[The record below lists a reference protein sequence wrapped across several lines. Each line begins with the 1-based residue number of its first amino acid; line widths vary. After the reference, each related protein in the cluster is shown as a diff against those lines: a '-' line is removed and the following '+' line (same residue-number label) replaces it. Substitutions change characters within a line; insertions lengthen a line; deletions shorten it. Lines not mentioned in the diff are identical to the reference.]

1 MDIRGKLKDDI
12 LNGNAVLF
20 LGAGIGIAAGLFGA
34 KELSEFLLK
43 ESGNQNAFIKFKNDF
58 GKLVALLDK
67 DPQFTRNWTNG
78 KLADYFIDDSN
89 YKNLE
94 SHVQLLQYQWKAI
107 FTTNYDLCIEKASQR
122 IHNKK
127 WRLLPI
133 SNPKYQSIVKES
145 NPNKLKYFKIHGC
158 VDDID
163 KNPND
168 SSPLVITQKD
178 FISSIKRNKVFWDE
192 LERYALG
199 SSIIFIGFN
208 AHNVENNHILASIFD
223 VQHELTRNFE
233 QSYSPFA
240 VLPKVDEETK
250 DNFNEIGIN
259 ILEGSLD
266 DFLSS
271 LPSKE
276 KNTTDLISNI
286 EKDTI
291 EVTYARTKVLL
302 NESDIAEYHK
312 QFYFYH
318 KQFFE
323 ENKSHF
329 DNLIIE
335 KKIDSWKNQ
344 PTIPFIYSGYCVT
357 RTQFVEAKNIVY
369 KLLTEII
376 EKKSPRLFILNGKR
390 ASGKTIFIHQL
401 AYEFYRSQG
410 NPVLIL
416 NNNANVIEMSDKSEK
431 EFIISGWNSRVFDKF
446 ISLFHNDQTERN
458 IEHIPIIVADHISY
472 RQYALDSLIKQL
484 DNHAK
489 PILLFLTINEDEYN
503 SDFNGSDSDYDRG
516 IRLSYI
522 FKFNSLQLAH
532 KLDDDEINQLFN
544 SISRNF
550 NQFTYRRDILISKAK
565 DKNESDRD
573 ILFILYQWFDKNFR
587 RLEEIISDESKKLIV
602 DIRLKTLYLSIA
614 SFYRYNLK
622 PPMKACISAANIS
635 LNEYQVIRDT
645 SIFKAFIDISFPNIE
660 TDEHYGFSRHPEFAR
675 RIFQILCPSQVEQY
689 QIMNDVLKSCSSRDL
704 DFVRAFFNYIYV
716 MGYSFK
722 VENVTDFKESTEQC
736 QQLKDDPILNHQFGA
751 YLLRENTNLD
761 DARYYLDI
769 ALNEEPDNPAFI
781 HAVGNLHY
789 HLYKTYLELNDINKA
804 IVHYDYA
811 KEFFERDR
819 SVRQFPDE
827 HAYVTDIDM
836 TRHRSESSQEQSTD
850 RILFSAESDA
860 LFLEAIK
867 VVPPEN
873 QNVLGKKCK
882 PGKRF
887 SELPQENRDTLV
899 ELINEGK
906 ASGILLQYYT
916 EDLLNN
922 PKQKNWVRLKNI
934 VDIYIKSSDLRVL
947 IPIMIVSKRAFILS
961 AENRFEI
968 LRDHY
973 DKLIRYQEEKI
984 SFTLVAEYVKLLI
997 IDAFVLGKYK
1007 FITSVM
1013 SDIQNKLFIKS
1024 FPRFLKDEYILSK
1037 ELYVFDET
1045 DERSLKDL
1053 FIKFS
1058 NEFDYNN
1065 YAQRY
1070 ERFARIGSLND
1081 MFVRIEIDQS
1091 TRFWV
1096 KAIRKEIAT
1105 ISSKVNLR
1113 FNIKYA
1119 WDGLKATDFIV

>member
-1 MDIRGKLKDDI
+1 MEIRGKLKDDI

-20 LGAGIGIAAGLFGA
+20 LGAGVGIAAGLYGA
-34 KELSEFLLK
+34 KDLSEFLWK
-43 ESGNQNAFIKFKNDF
+43 ESGNQKAFAKFKNDL
-58 GKLVALLDK
+58 GKLVGLIDR

-78 KLADYFIDDSN
+78 KLVDYFIADSN

-122 IHNKK
+122 ISNKN

-133 SNPKYQSIVKES
+133 SNPKYQSLVRES

-158 VDDID
+158 IDDID
-163 KNPND
+163 KNPTD
-168 SSPLVITQKD
+168 SSPLVITQND

-208 AHNVENNHILASIFD
+208 AHNVENNHILASIID

-240 VLPKVDEETK
+240 VLPNVDEETK

-259 ILEGSLD
+259 ILEGSLQ
-266 DFLSS
+266 DFISS
-271 LPSKE
+271 LPGKE
-276 KNTTDLISNI
+276 KNTEDLISNV

-291 EVTYARTKVLL
+291 EVIYSKTKVLL
-302 NESDIAEYHK
+302 NDSDIAEYNK
-312 QFYFYH
+312 QFFFYY
-318 KQFFE
+318 KNFFE
-323 ENKSHF
+323 ENRKHF
-329 DNLIIE
+329 DNLINE

-344 PTIPFIYSGYCVT
+344 PTFPFIYSGNCVT

-369 KLLTEII
+369 KLLSEII

-401 AYEFYRSQG
+401 AYEFYRNQG

-416 NNNANVIEMSDKSEK
+416 NNNANVVEMSDGTEK
-431 EFIISGWNSRVFDKF
+431 EFVVSGWNSRVFDKF
-446 ISLFHNDQTERN
+446 ISLFHNDQTERT
-458 IEHIPIIVADHISY
+458 IDHIPIIVADHISY

-503 SDFNGSDSDYDRG
+503 SDFNSSESDYDRG

-522 FKFNSLQLAH
+522 FKYKTLQLAH
-532 KLDDDEINQLFN
+532 KLDDGEINQLFN

-550 NQFTYRRDILISKAK
+550 SQFSFRRDFLIRKAI

-587 RLEEIISDESKKLIV
+587 RLEEIISDESKKLIE

-614 SFYRYNLK
+614 SFYQYNVK
-622 PPMKACISAANIS
+622 PPMKACIFAANIS
-635 LNEYQVIRDT
+635 LTEYQAIREN
-645 SIFKAFIDISFPNIE
+645 SIFKAFIDISFPKIE
-660 TDEHYGFSRHPEFAR
+660 TDEQYGFSRHPEFAR
-675 RIFQILCPSQVEQY
+675 RIFQILCPSQDEQY
-689 QIMNDVLKSCSSRDL
+689 LIMNNVLKNCSGRDL
-704 DFVRAFFNYIYV
+704 DFVRAFFNYIYDI
-716 MGYSFK
+716 GYTFK
-722 VENVTDFKESTEQC
+722 VENVKAFKESTELC
-736 QQLKDDPILNHQFGA
+736 QQLRDDPIINHQFGA

-769 ALNEEPDNPAFI
+769 ALNEEPNNPAFI

-789 HLYKTYLELNDINKA
+789 HLYKTYLEEDDIDEAFK
-804 IVHYDYA
+804 HYDYA

-836 TRHRSESSQEQSTD
+836 TRHRSEISQDQSTD
-850 RILFSAESDA
+850 RIVFSAESDA

-867 VVPPEN
+867 VVPTEN

-887 SELPQENRDTLV
+887 NELPQENRDTLL
-899 ELINEGK
+899 EIINDGR

-916 EDLLNN
+916 EDLMNS

-934 VDIYIKSSDLRVL
+934 VDLYIKSSDLKVL
-947 IPIMIVSKRAFILS
+947 IPILIVSKRAFILS
-961 AENRFEI
+961 ATNRFEI
-968 LRDHY
+968 LRDHF
-973 DKLIRYQEEKI
+973 DNLIRYQEEKI
-984 SFTLVAEYVKLLI
+984 SFALLAEYIKLLI

-1007 FITSVM
+1007 FITSAM

-1024 FPRFLKDEYILSK
+1024 FPRFLKDEYILGK

-1045 DERSLKDL
+1045 DENSLKEL
-1053 FIKFS
+1053 FINYA
-1058 NEFDYNN
+1058 NEFDFNK

-1070 ERFARIGSLND
+1070 ERYARIGPLND

-1105 ISSKVNLR
+1105 SSSKVNLR